1 MFFTWIGI
9 VVVASH
15 IMLYRYKIDKYE
27 KEQAALL
34 DKTTSSAVTDANA
47 GNNGNPE
54 MSESNFHH
62 WSRPALERA
71 ALPALPALPEDS
83 QEGSPVKL

>member
-15 IMLYRYKIDKYE
+15 IMLYIDKYE

-47 GNNGNPE
+47 GNSLNPE